1 MEAQIQEIRSYLET
15 NVPIAI
21 DAASAAAKAAISAGA
36 EAAEHAYAVTSSTAA
51 RVAAHAG
58 PLASSLLR
66 PVAEALEAGS
76 RAGAASAAEWS
87 AATAR
92 DLRVAVP
99 ALWKALQTG
108 ADPLTLPKAAFVRAH
123 APALGVVFVCLIF
136 AAYVVSAVCG
146 RRSSKPV
153 ADAD

>member
-1 MEAQIQEIRSYLET
+1 MEAQIQAIRSYLET

-99 ALWKALQTG
+99 ALWKALQT